1 MRPSSRR
8 THVLVAV
15 LAILGSSVAR
25 GQGTPGVQRL
35 AASDTISTQV
45 DPVTSGVVLV
55 SGDSVDQLR
64 IAELMGT
71 ASTEGLMLRST
82 SSLTDPRRHGITP
95 RLFTI
100 VMPHF
105 YYVDNSNLPFGQN
118 DGALWA
124 GAGANARVLGGFTV
138 SAGPIRLVAIPEFA
152 YSANNRL
159 SINPVDPRF
168 VPQPNLIL
176 GRDHFSSP
184 WNQFPYS
191 IDMPWRFGDSAI
203 NRIYPGQSSLT
214 VTLGPA
220 EFGAATE
227 NEWWGPAIRN
237 PVVMS
242 DNAAGFPH
250 GFIRT
255 SHPVNTFLGRFD
267 ARWIW
272 GSLEESKY
280 FDVSTDDDER
290 SLSALAITWK
300 RSQQS
305 GLTLGFT
312 RSVITSLTDGS
323 SAYGH
328 FFDALKNVGHPDA
341 LSTSDHTM
349 TPGSD
354 QLFSLFARWVL
365 PVYGVESYIEWGR
378 ADFPISVRDMLEQPD
393 HSRAYTAGL
402 QWAKALG
409 PDSKLR
415 VQGEATNEEQST
427 TYRFRANGSFYTSR
441 SVIQGFTNNGQI
453 IGSGIGPGS
462 SAQWIAADYYKGGWT
477 GGLSLGRQRFNND
490 AYFLLPFELSFANQC
505 AHDVSLYPGIRG
517 GYSNSY
523 FRFRIDYQHVNRYN
537 TFFQN
542 KVSCAAGG
550 DGSDRVNRN
559 LQVTLS
565 TFGW

>member
-1 MRPSSRR
+1 
-8 THVLVAV
+8 
-15 LAILGSSVAR
+15 
-25 GQGTPGVQRL
+25 
-35 AASDTISTQV
+35 
-45 DPVTSGVVLV
+45 
-55 SGDSVDQLR
+55 
-64 IAELMGT
+64 
-71 ASTEGLMLRST
+71 
-82 SSLTDPRRHGITP
+82 
-95 RLFTI
+95 
-100 VMPHF
+100 
-105 YYVDNSNLPFGQN
+105 
-118 DGALWA
+118 
-124 GAGANARVLGGFTV
+124 
-138 SAGPIRLVAIPEFA
+138 
-152 YSANNRL
+152 
-159 SINPVDPRF
+159 
-168 VPQPNLIL
+168 
-176 GRDHFSSP
+176 
-184 WNQFPYS
+184 
-191 IDMPWRFGDSAI
+191 
-203 NRIYPGQSSLT
+203 
-214 VTLGPA
+214 
-220 EFGAATE
+220 
-227 NEWWGPAIRN
+227 
-237 PVVMS
+237 
-242 DNAAGFPH
+242 
-250 GFIRT
+250 
-255 SHPVNTFLGRFD
+255 
-267 ARWIW
+267 
-272 GSLEESKY
+272 
-280 FDVSTDDDER
+280 
-290 SLSALAITWK
+290 
-300 RSQQS
+300 
-305 GLTLGFT
+305 
-312 RSVITSLTDGS
+312 
-323 SAYGH
+323 
-328 FFDALKNVGHPDA
+328 
-341 LSTSDHTM
+341 
-349 TPGSD
+349 
-354 QLFSLFARWVL
+354 VL